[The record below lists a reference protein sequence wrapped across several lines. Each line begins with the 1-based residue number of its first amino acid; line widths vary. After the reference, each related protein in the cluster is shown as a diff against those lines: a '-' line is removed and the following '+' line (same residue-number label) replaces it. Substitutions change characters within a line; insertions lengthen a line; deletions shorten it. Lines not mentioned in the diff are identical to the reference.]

1 MFKNINML
9 NKNLGYDLNTT
20 NLIINKI
27 WPPSAGNLK
36 YINKSNIDEISYDNF
51 INWFIGFTDGEGSFK
66 TSFRKNINNDI
77 SRMTFAYTIY
87 IHADDVETLN
97 LINHKLN
104 LNKKIYIDSRVNKS
118 TRVILNI
125 SDKYTLE
132 NVIIPIFIKY
142 KNSNNLNTKK
152 YHDFNIWYN
161 IFKLY
166 NDKNIS
172 FKDKYNDLLELRN
185 KLNNYNYKHNDNDLN
200 INMDI
205 NWYIGFME
213 GEGSYSVKYSNNKF
227 ALISEVSQRD
237 ESYKCFIAIKDLLYS
252 LKPNIN
258 CKYDIKNKINIVEYP
273 KTNKIKLTIS
283 SIDYFYWI
291 YFPNIIKYNWN
302 TRKSIDITLFM
313 ISNIILKHGLHYT
326 DEGKELLFK
335 IKNSMN
341 KNRYNNI
348 NIIPSINEIINV
360 LSIKPIYDP
369 NKTQDSNSRNI
380 GRKLFIK

>member
-1 MFKNINML
+1 MLKKINML
-9 NKNLGYDLNTT
+9 KSNLGYDEKTT
-20 NLIINKI
+20 NLIVNKI
-27 WPPSAGNLK
+27 LNMKPINIPSIDNLNINDFKDWFVGFTDAEGSFTTTLRKDKNGN
-36 YINKSNIDEISYDNF
+36 INRLTFTFIIVLNENDIEVLNF
-51 INWFIGFTDGEGSFK
+51 INKVLNNKNNVYIINRADGTKRVQFSISSMEE
-66 TSFRKNINNDI
+66 INNI
-77 SRMTFAYTIY
+77 
-87 IHADDVETLN
+87 
-97 LINHKLN
+97 
-104 LNKKIYIDSRVNKS
+104 
-118 TRVILNI
+118 VIL
-125 SDKYTLE
+125 L
-132 NVIIPIFIKY
+132 F
-142 KNSNNLNTKK
+142 NNKLKTKK
-152 YHDFNIWYN
+152 YHDFIIWLN
-161 IFKLY
+161 MIELY
-166 NDKNIS
+166 NNKNIS
-172 FKDKYNDLLELRN
+172 FKDKYDDLLELRS

-291 YFPNIIKYNWN
+291 YFPNIIRYNWN

-348 NIIPSINEIINV
+348 DIIPSIDEIMNV

-369 NKTQDSNSRNI
+369 NKTQDYNSRNI
-380 GRKLFIK
+380 GRKFFIK